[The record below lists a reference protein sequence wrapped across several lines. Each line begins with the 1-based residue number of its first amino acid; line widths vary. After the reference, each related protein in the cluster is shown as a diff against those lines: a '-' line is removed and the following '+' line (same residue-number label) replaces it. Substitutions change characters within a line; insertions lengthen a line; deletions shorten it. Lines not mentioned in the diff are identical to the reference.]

1 MYHKKT
7 YSSAIQGTHFVHMSV
22 NNGSGGHLECS
33 GQTLD
38 TAPSNLA
45 REDQW
50 KEFSG
55 SQEEGVGGGGVVEPG
70 SPKCF
75 SVEPGASSL
84 RCLLEP

>member
-1 MYHKKT
+1 
-7 YSSAIQGTHFVHMSV
+7 MSV

-33 GQTLD
+33 GHTLD

-55 SQEEGVGGGGVVEPG
+55 SQEEGVGGGGG
-70 SPKCF
+70 
-75 SVEPGASSL
+75 
-84 RCLLEP
+84 